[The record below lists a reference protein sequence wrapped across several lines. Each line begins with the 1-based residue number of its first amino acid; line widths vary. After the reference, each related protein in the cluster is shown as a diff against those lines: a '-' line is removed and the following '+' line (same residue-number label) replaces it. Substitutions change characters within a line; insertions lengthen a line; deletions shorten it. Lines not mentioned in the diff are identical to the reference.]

1 MNCLLFF
8 ALFIVTLN
16 LHIKQHMKNK
26 YIGFL
31 LGSCKTW
38 IADHKYQT
46 EDIFLATTPII
57 IDA

>member
-16 LHIKQHMKNK
+16 KTAHKK

-38 IADHKYQT
+38 IADHRY
-46 EDIFLATTPII
+46 FLATTPII